1 MFGDMMSKLQ
11 DMKRKVE
18 ETKAKLD
25 TLTVNGEADNGKV
38 KVTVNGNR
46 KVKSISIQEQL
57 TTIDKEE
64 LEDLLIVALN
74 RALEQAEKINE
85 AEMAG
90 AAKGIL
96 PGGLM

>member
-1 MFGDMMSKLQ
+1 MFGDMMNKLQ
-11 DMKRKVE
+11 EMKRKVD
-18 ETKAKLD
+18 ETKTKLD
-25 TLTVNGEADNGKV
+25 SLTVNGEAGNGKI
-38 KVTVNGNR
+38 KVVVNGNR
-46 KVKSISIQEQL
+46 KVKAITIQEPL
-57 TTIDKEE
+57 ATIDKEE